1 MIFENIRDY
10 FPILLQLIVVIG
22 FVAFNI
28 VATHLLGPKRNSSK
42 KNESFECGIGS
53 EGNAR
58 MKFSVKYFLVA
69 ILFVLFDVEVIF
81 LYPWVV
87 NFKELGLIGF
97 VEMLLFLSFL
107 LAGFIY
113 ILKKGGLDWER

>member
-1 MIFENIRDY
+1 MEATLKDY
-10 FPILLQLIVVIG
+10 FPVFLQLIVVGG
-22 FVAFNI
+22 FVLANI
-28 VATHLLGPKRNSSK
+28 VLTHLLGPRVRGK
-42 KNESFECGIGS
+42 KKSETFECGYKT

-58 MKFSVKYFLVA
+58 IPFPVKYFLVA

-87 NFKELGLIGF
+87 NFHALGMTGL
-97 VEMLLFLSFL
+97 VEIFLFLAFL

-113 ILKKGGLDWER
+113 LIKRGALQWEK